1 MERNETSGNT
11 NQIRSGAGA
20 MSRGRFL
27 LLGASIA
34 AAGAAWFFAS
44 RRRVPARPREL
55 PRATVEDRLAQYGAR
70 ADARL
75 KPAFQRTGVSYPP
88 TEVALL
94 VFKDM
99 RLMQL
104 CARAALVAGTPW
116 QLIKSYPVLGA
127 SGKPGPKLA
136 EGDRQ
141 VPEGIYQIEL
151 LNPNSRFHLSL
162 RLNYPNDFDRRMGAA
177 DGRKDLGC
185 DIMIH
190 GSTSSIGC
198 LAIGDEAAEDLFVL
212 AARSG
217 KDNLRVLIAPTDFR
231 EAPPRSIMHEPRW
244 VAMLY
249 ANLHEELQQF
259 PKSV

>member
-1 MERNETSGNT
+1 MERNETSGQT
-11 NQIRSGAGA
+11 IHSGTDA

-27 LLGASIA
+27 LLGASVA

-44 RRRVPARPREL
+44 RRRAPVRPGEAR
-55 PRATVEDRLAQYGAR
+55 RATVEDRLAQYGAR
-70 ADARL
+70 ADVRL
-75 KPAFQRTGVSYPP
+75 KPAFQRAGVAYPP
-88 TEVALL
+88 AEVALL
-94 VFKDM
+94 AFKDTRVM
-99 RLMQL
+99 AVY
-104 CARAALVAGTPW
+104 ARATVDAPW
-116 QLIKSYPVLGA
+116 QLIKGYPVLGA

-141 VPEGIYQIEL
+141 VPEGVYHIEL

-198 LAIGDEAAEDLFVL
+198 LAMGDEAAEDLFVL

-217 KDNLRVLIAPTDFR
+217 KENLRVVIAPTDFR
-231 EAPPRSIMHEPRW
+231 ETPPRAIMHEPRW

-249 ANLHEELQQF
+249 ANLAEELRQF
-259 PKSV
+259 PNSKTHA